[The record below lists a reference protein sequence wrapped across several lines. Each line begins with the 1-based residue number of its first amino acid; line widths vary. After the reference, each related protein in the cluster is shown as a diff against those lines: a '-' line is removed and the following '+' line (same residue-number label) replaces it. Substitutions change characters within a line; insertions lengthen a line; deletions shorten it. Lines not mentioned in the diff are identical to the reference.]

1 MIQCTYSSRRFTI
14 RATCL
19 YGACLFSGLWYLRPF
34 LWFTKGISH
43 KYFPHCCITW
53 NGIENMVVT
62 LTLLLPSPS
71 DLSFPT
77 LYINHSIMT
86 AGKTLLSCQI
96 TTFSCKRDSND
107 ASVSATFFSL
117 MLLHVLSFLLT
128 YFFLLTWEVM
138 TSVMVGTSNQQGC
151 SLGSLRVCVPPA
163 GETGTGPAPAH
174 TACLSPAA
182 GGSASH
188 ICAMCPCLWHK
199 AWN

>member
-1 MIQCTYSSRRFTI
+1 MIQWTYSSRRFTI

-19 YGACLFSGLWYLRPF
+19 YGAYLFSGLWYLRSF
-34 LWFTKGISH
+34 LCFTKGISH

-138 TSVMVGTSNQQGC
+138 ASVMVGTSNRSRAAASGACVSVCHQLGRLGQGQ
-151 SLGSLRVCVPPA
+151 LQLTLHV
-163 GETGTGPAPAH
+163 
-174 TACLSPAA
+174 
-182 GGSASH
+182 
-188 ICAMCPCLWHK
+188 
-199 AWN
+199 